1 TLEIFD
7 KNGKND
13 KKFYE
18 NDTIKTLENFHKA
31 ILNNDDNLCDLKQAF
46 KVLKLCDKVKN
57 G

>member
-1 TLEIFD
+1 LEIFD